1 MYKIKYQNRSD
12 CFMILENNIS
22 HGTLGAEV
30 DGTRLVTRVEGAVDM
45 ALSVC
50 CCSLGDD

>member
-1 MYKIKYQNRSD
+1 
-12 CFMILENNIS
+12 MILFYNIS

-30 DGTRLVTRVEGAVDM
+30 DGTRLLTRVEGAVDM
-45 ALSVC
+45 ALRDDC